1 MEIHSGEWGNLNGI
15 NISALIYLQQ
25 PLLADTATI
34 RHGPGY
40 AGFVIRCSPTTP
52 LKPQRRRTRD
62 ADSERVS
69 WCAELD
75 WEREREGIEMHIR
88 HKTEVQRHKMNS
100 KASGKKEKHDHQF
113 WGGRWY
119 SPGLFLASGIHFL
132 VELCLTSEVVLSTEM
147 ERKWRTGWLVRDG
160 ATYLQ
165 ERETAGLGGND
176 QGQGRKSYKRRERK
190 NAPVLLYGTEKGF
203 ASIQRDLTLLSS
215 HRQAWNTLFQTDLSY
230 SLSWAFASF
239 S

>member
-15 NISALIYLQQ
+15 SISALIYLQQ

-34 RHGPGY
+34 RHNPGY
-40 AGFVIRCSPTTP
+40 AGFAIRCSPTTP
-52 LKPQRRRTRD
+52 LKPQRRRTRN

-88 HKTEVQRHKMNS
+88 HKTEVERLKMNS
-100 KASGKKEKHDHQF
+100 KVSGKKEKHDHQF

-119 SPGLFLASGIHFL
+119 SPGLFLASRIHFL
-132 VELCLTSEVVLSTEM
+132 VELCLTTEVVLSTEM

-165 ERETAGLGGND
+165 EREMAGLGGKRPRT
-176 QGQGRKSYKRRERK
+176 GQK
-190 NAPVLLYGTEKGF
+190 VLQEKGEKERPCSPLWHWKRVCLHPKGPYF
-203 ASIQRDLTLLSS
+203 A
-215 HRQAWNTLFQTDLSY
+215 F
-230 SLSWAFASF
+230 F